1 MADGPEPRKTHPV
14 FRLLAG
20 FMCLVFLALAVLF
33 FPLGGLAEQP
43 WLLTVPFGALVGAFY
58 CGKVAATGRAPR
70 WP

>member
-1 MADGPEPRKTHPV
+1 MADKPEPGKTHPV

-20 FMCLVFLALAVLF
+20 LMCPVFLALAILF
-33 FPLGGLAEQP
+33 FPLGGIAEQP
-43 WLLTVPFGALVGAFY
+43 WRLAYPLGAFLGAIY